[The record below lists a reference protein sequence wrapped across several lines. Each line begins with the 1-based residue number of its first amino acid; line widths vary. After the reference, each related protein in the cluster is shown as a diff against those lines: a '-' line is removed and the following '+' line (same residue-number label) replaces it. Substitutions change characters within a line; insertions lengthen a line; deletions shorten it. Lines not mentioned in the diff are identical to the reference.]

1 MKRKGTTFVPLK
13 GRGWVAIPSS
23 DPEIVLNLDSN
34 DLEPVPMSDHEQQIN
49 LGQESNMDNS
59 YFEMDNI
66 SECESEEDFKNMDL
80 YSQSLSEIH
89 NKENYHSQIKK
100 GKYNL
105 QIEEE
110 EFFWNQYK
118 ETIQNKYL
126 KFAYAGNRSSNCH
139 NLESKFKCFDCE
151 MFYCSS
157 KCAKDDHLTFGR
169 QFHLIKEWDH
179 ITGWVDSVYSSSIET
194 CECDSFQQYDAILC
208 SIAGIQ
214 LWMIKG
220 CVPHVLD
227 ALLRQGFF
235 PGNPFISGRKIYCFQ
250 TRY

>member
-23 DPEIVLNLDSN
+23 DPEIVLNLDFN
-34 DLEPVPMSDHEQQIN
+34 DLEPVLMSDYEQQIN
-49 LGQESNMDNS
+49 LDQESITENS
-59 YFEMDNI
+59 YYEMDNI
-66 SECESEEDFKNMDL
+66 SEYESEEDFKNMDL

-89 NKENYHSQIKK
+89 SKENYYSQIKK
-100 GKYNL
+100 GKYKL

-118 ETIQNKYL
+118 ETMQKKYL
-126 KFAYAGNRSSNCH
+126 KFAYAGNRLSNCH
-139 NLESKFKCFDCE
+139 NLESTFKCIDCDIY
-151 MFYCSS
+151 YCSN
-157 KCAKDDHLTFGR
+157 KCAKDDHSTFGR
-169 QFHLIKEWDH
+169 QFHLIKEWDLN
-179 ITGWVDSVYSSSIET
+179 TGWVDSISNSSIET
-194 CECDSFQQYDAILC
+194 CECNCSQQYDIVLC
-208 SIAGIQ
+208 SVAGIQ

-227 ALLRQGFF
+227 ALLCQGFF
-235 PGNPFISGRKIYCFQ
+235 PGNPLISGKRIYCFQ